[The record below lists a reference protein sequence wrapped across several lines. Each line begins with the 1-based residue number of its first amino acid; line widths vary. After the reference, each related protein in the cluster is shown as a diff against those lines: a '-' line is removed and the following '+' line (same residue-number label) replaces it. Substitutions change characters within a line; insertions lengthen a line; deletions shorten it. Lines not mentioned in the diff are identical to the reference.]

1 MAHPRPATLRRRPL
15 LLALALPAVL
25 GGCGFRLRQA
35 PSFAF
40 RSIWLDA
47 KAAGAL
53 GGELRSA
60 LAQTEGLSVH
70 TAAADRARSDV
81 VLDVLKETREQVA
94 VGLNISGQV
103 REFELRLSI
112 VFRLQTPTG
121 KELIADT
128 ELQQRREMSYTETT
142 ALAKEAEQALL
153 FTAMQRDLAQQILQ
167 RLAAVRAL

>member
-1 MAHPRPATLRRRPL
+1 MSHRRLAQARRRHW
-15 LLALALPAVL
+15 LLALTLPAVL

-40 RSIWLDA
+40 SSIWLDA

-53 GGELRSA
+53 GGALRDA
-60 LAQTEGLSVH
+60 LAQAEGLVVH
-70 TAAADRARSDV
+70 TAAADRARSGV
-81 VLDVLKETREQVA
+81 ILDVAQEKSEQVA

-112 VFRLQTPTG
+112 VFRLQTPAG
-121 KELIADT
+121 KTLIADT

-142 ALAKEAEQALL
+142 ALAKEAEQTLL
-153 FTAMQRDLAQQILQ
+153 FSAMQRDLAQQILQ

>member
-1 MAHPRPATLRRRPL
+1 MAHPRPARRQLL
-15 LLALALPAVL
+15 LLAFALPAL
-25 GGCGFRLRQA
+25 FGGCGFRLRQA

-47 KAAGAL
+47 RAVGAL

-60 LAQTEGLSVH
+60 LAQTQGLGVH

-81 VLDVLKETREQVA
+81 VLEVLKETREQVA
-94 VGLNISGQV
+94 DGLNISGQV

-112 VFRLQTPTG
+112 VFRLQTPAG
-121 KELIADT
+121 KLLIADT

-153 FTAMQRDLAQQILQ
+153 FAAMQRDLAQQILLQ
-167 RLAAVRAL
+167 WLAAVRTL